1 LPLTWVALICF
12 FVLFILLLV
21 MAPTEVLISEKNGY
35 IEVDGSQADDWV
47 NFAFEDNAFRYPQSK
62 KLRSIL

>member
-1 LPLTWVALICF
+1 
-12 FVLFILLLV
+12 